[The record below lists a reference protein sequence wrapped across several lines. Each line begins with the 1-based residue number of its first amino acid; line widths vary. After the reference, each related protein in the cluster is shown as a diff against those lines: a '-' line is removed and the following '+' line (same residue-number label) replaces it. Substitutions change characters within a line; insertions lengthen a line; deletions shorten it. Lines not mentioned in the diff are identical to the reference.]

1 MDVKSFTSIFHNM
14 HREEARE
21 EEPVK
26 VGLQDEQVIFSEDSL
41 NSEKEKAR
49 CLFCYSYRKN
59 AI

>member
-26 VGLQDEQVIFSEDSL
+26 VSLQDKQVIFRGDSL
-41 NSEKEKAR
+41 SSEKEREREKR
-49 CLFCYSYRKN
+49 WM
-59 AI
+59 